1 MRMIKCDR
9 CEKIIELDYKVP
21 EKGSC
26 ISHFM
31 GYLGGFDLC
40 EDCGKTVREAEEQL
54 KLKHCGEIEE
64 IRCELGL
71 SERAKEA
78 K

>member
-1 MRMIKCDR
+1 MHLIKCDR
-9 CEKIIELDYKVP
+9 CGKIIELDYKVP
-21 EKGSC
+21 EKGKQ
-26 ISHFM
+26 IQHWM

-40 EDCGKTVREAEEQL
+40 EDCGKMAREVEEQL

-64 IRCELGL
+64 TRCELGL
-71 SERAKEA
+71 SDRAKEA